1 MKLSIFKVL
10 TKTTRDP
17 SKICLKLFKSVITL
31 TSLFVLLRW
40 RSNSCFALSLRTT
53 WKSRIKTPWSEFKR
67 VKRIAIHSLPLA
79 KYVNPRIQ
87 VMPKIHIREADPK
100 NKKKIWDYK
109 KNVKC
114 VAWLIKSII
123 IWLRQPK
130 MYIQTISSFHQ
141 ISLWYFD
148 LQTETKYPTLY
159 IHLWS
164 FVIREIGYMILINSS
179 EKEWEGK

>member
-87 VMPKIHIREADPK
+87 VMPKIHIREADPN
-100 NKKKIWDYK
+100 NKKKYEIIK
-109 KNVKC
+109 KLKC
-114 VAWLIKSII
+114 VAWLIKSIM

-130 MYIQTISSFHQ
+130 CTLKLFQV
-141 ISLWYFD
+141 SLSLTYCD

-164 FVIREIGYMILINSS
+164 FVISNKGNRIYDPD
-179 EKEWEGK
+179 